1 MTVQESDNY
10 CIMCGT
16 IIPEGRQICPICEKD
31 KFIRSKW
38 QNAITNDELKQ
49 IRTAVKNC
57 ISQATSDGFTVSEIN
72 QALHECIDSITK
84 EEEE

>member
-1 MTVQESDNY
+1 
-10 CIMCGT
+10 MCGT
-16 IIPEGRQICPICEKD
+16 IIPEGRQICPLCEKD

-49 IRTAVKNC
+49 IRMAVKNC

-84 EEEE
+84 ENDL

>member
-1 MTVQESDNY
+1 MIVQEPNNY
-10 CIMCGT
+10 CIMCGA

-49 IRTAVKNC
+49 IRMVVKKMHL
-57 ISQATSDGFTVSEIN
+57 TSNF
-72 QALHECIDSITK
+72 
-84 EEEE
+84 